1 MRLYRLVSAEILWRW
16 KTMAAFSADEKSMQ
30 PLITDLALLASVPAS
45 YVSCV
50 GSHSPLFES
59 ES

>member
-1 MRLYRLVSAEILWRW
+1 
-16 KTMAAFSADEKSMQ
+16 MAAFSADEKSMQ

-59 ES
+59 ESWGNGHEVSVFVV

>member
-1 MRLYRLVSAEILWRW
+1 
-16 KTMAAFSADEKSMQ
+16 MAAFSADEKSMQ